1 MLQFVEL
8 YLRGY
13 YGGVMIGKKNIV
25 FGFIFLAF
33 TASLGA
39 MMVDMYEEYGA
50 ATGDKQNA
58 VGRLSQLKTDGF
70 EEELEPL
77 SAKQIAM
84 ANTDGILSISKLS
97 NIEFGIDYIKGG
109 PHAHGNL
116 ESLLNIVAGFV
127 LCFISIAAWQK
138 QLLSWGFILGTV
150 LHSGMMLLERVFG
163 MAWAGKV
170 LDTGIGPIIILTSL
184 FFMGLAVA
192 VGFKTES
199 VKD

>member
-1 MLQFVEL
+1 
-8 YLRGY
+8 
-13 YGGVMIGKKNIV
+13 MIGKKNIV

-39 MMVDMYEEYGA
+39 MMVNMYEEYGV
-50 ATGDKQNA
+50 ATGDKQTA

-150 LHSGMMLLERVFG
+150 LHSGVMLLERVFG

-170 LDTGIGPIIILTSL
+170 LDTGVGPIIILTSL